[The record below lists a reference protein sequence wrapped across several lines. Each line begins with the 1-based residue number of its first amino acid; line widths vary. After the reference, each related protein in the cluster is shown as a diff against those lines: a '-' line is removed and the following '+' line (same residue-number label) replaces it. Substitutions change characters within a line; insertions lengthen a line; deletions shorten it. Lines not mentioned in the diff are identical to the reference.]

1 MQVQTLNDGVAEA
14 ITNAFSVGRSTPR
27 PCPVASLGRNEQME
41 AIHEGT
47 KP

>member
-14 ITNAFSVGRSTPR
+14 ITNTFSVGKSTTR
-27 PCPVASLGRNEQME
+27 PCPVAYLGRNEQME